1 MSELLLT
8 LVADATVR
16 KSITRDGQHVASV
29 YDSMALFCGRN
40 ESYARTT
47 WFRLI
52 SAKSTYKSEL
62 EGLVH
67 MIKMKSTGRKSPY
80 RTPMMT
86 VMGLGKL
93 MLILVQKN
101 EKNVKVEFHT
111 AVSDLF
117 QRHLSDYVSIVDEI
131 APDSASSAPS
141 DVVLRDRE
149 QALQFIIEQQ
159 KQELDSL
166 KNELKC
172 QTNEIATLNRIL
184 NEERMLRRS
193 IVRP

>member
-1 MSELLLT
+1 M
-8 LVADATVR
+8 
-16 KSITRDGQHVASV
+16 KSI
-29 YDSMALFCGRN
+29 GRP
-40 ESYARTT
+40 
-47 WFRLI
+47 
-52 SAKSTYKSEL
+52 
-62 EGLVH
+62 
-67 MIKMKSTGRKSPY
+67 SPY

-93 MLILVQKN
+93 MLILK
-101 EKNVKVEFHT
+101 KNVKVEFHT

-117 QRHLSDYVSIVDEI
+117 QRHLSGYVSIVDEI
-131 APDSASSAPS
+131 APNSASSAPS
-141 DVVLRDRE
+141 DVVLRERE
-149 QALQFIIEQQ
+149 QAMQFIIEQQ
-159 KQELDSL
+159 KQELDSF